1 MDYAT
6 PLTYQTEFR
15 KEIEQLLSLGI
26 IELSHS
32 ACSSSP
38 LPVRKKD
45 GGIRIVV
52 DFKKFNKVTI
62 PEPFTMPS
70 IDFVVSQLGE
80 AKFLSKL
87 DLLKEFHQVPLAEES
102 KHCSGHA

>member
-26 IELSHS
+26 IEPSHS
-32 ACSSSP
+32 AWSSSP

-52 DFKKFNKVTI
+52 DFRKLNKVTI